1 MVRVM
6 KHRRFLVLVFLVAL
20 ALRLVLVLLFYDLP
34 IGLDDMFQYDMLAR
48 SIVAGNGYRWY
59 AEEDLALVKKY
70 IPMEPPA
77 DYDPRGVP
85 TSFRAPG
92 YPAFL
97 ALVCAICGVGPH
109 RFFVFRLAQALLG
122 ATLAPLA
129 WTLAR
134 QIGFGERAARWAAAI
149 VAVFPLLI
157 VYPLGLATENLF
169 VPLLMLALV
178 LLLRASERRRARD
191 YVLVGLVLGLA
202 ALTRSVVTGFVALAA
217 LWLWWTAQDKR
228 GGFRNCALLI
238 LCFLLVTIP
247 WAVRNTLLHGRPTWI
262 ESALGYDLYV
272 GYHPEST
279 GTFQYGISLDL
290 LPMLDDGERHA
301 RGMEGFWSFLRADPG
316 RVPYLMVR
324 KAGYL
329 WSLDRRALT
338 YFYSND
344 FFGHLPTWLLGLVF
358 LLACGPL
365 VVLAPAASCGLA
377 CGRMGRRKSLIALLL
392 VYYTGAHM
400 LILAEPRFHVPLLPV
415 VAILAAYAFVEHP
428 WRASRS
434 WQRGLAVLLIALLL
448 ANWGLEIARD
458 WDVLVGLFG
467 PKGHRLHL
475 PY

>member
-1 MVRVM
+1 VKR
-6 KHRRFLVLVFLVAL
+6 RRFLVLIFLAAL
-20 ALRLVLVLLFYDLP
+20 ALRLAPVLLSYDLP

-59 AEEDLALVKKY
+59 GEEDLELVEDY
-70 IPMEPPA
+70 ISMEPPA

-97 ALVCAICGVGPH
+97 ALIYALCGVGVR
-109 RFFVFRLAQALLG
+109 RFFAARLAQALLG
-122 ATLAPLA
+122 ATVSPLA
-129 WTLAR
+129 WALSR
-134 QIGFGERAARWAAAI
+134 QVGFGERVARWAAAI
-149 VAVFPLLI
+149 VAAFPLLL
-157 VYPLGLATENLF
+157 VYPLALATENLF
-169 VPLLMLALV
+169 IPLLTLALV
-178 LLLRASERRRARD
+178 LVLRAGERGRARD
-191 YVLVGLVLGLA
+191 CALVGLVLGA
-202 ALTRSVVTGFVALAA
+202 ATLTRSVVAGFAALAA
-217 LWLWWTAQDKR
+217 LWLWWAAPEKR
-228 GGFRNCALLI
+228 VGFRNAGLLI

-247 WAVRNTLLHGRPTWI
+247 WAARNTRLHGRLTWV

-290 LPMLDDGERHA
+290 VPILDDGERHE
-301 RGMEGFWSFLRADPG
+301 RGMESFWAFLRADPG
-316 RVPYLMVR
+316 RVPGLMVR

-344 FFGHLPTWLLGLVF
+344 YLGHLPAWLLGLVF

-365 VVLAPAASCGLA
+365 VVLAPAASCGLV
-377 CGRMGRRKSLIALLL
+377 CGLPGRRKSLIALLL
-392 VYYTGAHM
+392 LYYTGTHA

-415 VAILAAYAFVEHP
+415 VAVLAAYGFVERP
-428 WRASRS
+428 WRAFRP
-434 WQRGLAVLLIALLL
+434 WQRGLAALLIALLL

-458 WDVLVGLFG
+458 WDILVMLFG
-467 PKGHRLHL
+467 PKGHHLYL